1 MRLGADTP
9 QSGLDVR
16 YINCNNLLRWSD
28 LDIFSMYS
36 ESGVTIYINMHFYMH
51 KNIIVSVSMHFQ
63 RSRETLIINQLEQI
77 EHSLLLL
84 LFAMLHMC
92 IFKDGCT
99 LILTSCPW
107 LESRGL
113 CKCAS
118 HPDGIHPRQGYPRAK
133 WDVGYYTCSLPSSS
147 FHQRDF

>member
-1 MRLGADTP
+1 MGNHSDKKSSFWLITQA
-9 QSGLDVR
+9 GLDVR

-36 ESGVTIYINMHFYMH
+36 ELGVTIYINMHFYMH

-63 RSRETLIINQLEQI
+63 RSRETLIINQLKQI
-77 EHSLLLL
+77 EHTLLLLL

-92 IFKDGCT
+92 IFKDT

-107 LESRGL
+107 LESRCL
-113 CKCAS
+113 CKCTS

-133 WDVGYYTCSLPSSS
+133 LDVS
-147 FHQRDF
+147 